1 MKYFF
6 HIERRCIIGLLALV
20 FMTVSLNVA
29 CADSVPAE
37 IDAVQ
42 QYVDDNNIT
51 LEDKENGMPFYLRT
65 AYVMDVAASKEGMAD
80 SKYLDR
86 FNESYGD
93 FERVYFMEYAYTY
106 GASPMPYSY
115 NVAIGVRADGTME
128 TCPTFDDIRSRT
140 YDINWCVGVVVE
152 NILDRTLAEAM
163 AE

>member
-1 MKYFF
+1 MKKKSV
-6 HIERRCIIGLLALV
+6 RGLAAVCTLILLLI
-20 FMTVSLNVA
+20 FSVA
-29 CADSVPAE
+29 AYADTPTATDE
-37 IDAVQ
+37 LDAVQ

-51 LEDKENGMPFYLRT
+51 LEDKENGIPFYLRT
-65 AYVMDVAASKEGMAD
+65 AYVMDVAASQEGMAD

-115 NVAIGVRADGTME
+115 NVAIGVCADGTME
-128 TCPTFDDIRSRT
+128 TCPTFDDIRART
-140 YDINWCVGVVVE
+140 FDYNWCEGVVVE

>member
-1 MKYFF
+1 MKKKSV
-6 HIERRCIIGLLALV
+6 CGLAAVCTLILLLI
-20 FMTVSLNVA
+20 FSVA
-29 CADSVPAE
+29 AYADTPTATDE
-37 IDAVQ
+37 LDAVQ

-86 FNESYGD
+86 FNESYGE

-115 NVAIGVRADGTME
+115 NIAIGVRADGTME

-140 YDINWCVGVVVE
+140 YDINWCEGVAVE

>member
-1 MKYFF
+1 MKKKSV
-6 HIERRCIIGLLALV
+6 RGLAAVCTLILLLI
-20 FMTVSLNVA
+20 FSVA
-29 CADSVPAE
+29 AYADTPTATDE
-37 IDAVQ
+37 LDAVQ

-80 SKYLDR
+80 SNYLDR
-86 FNESYGD
+86 FNESSGE
-93 FERVYFMEYAYTY
+93 FERVYFMEYSYTY

-115 NVAIGVRADGTME
+115 NIAIGVRADGTME

-140 YDINWCVGVVVE
+140 YDINWCEGVAVE

>member
-1 MKYFF
+1 MKKKSV
-6 HIERRCIIGLLALV
+6 RGLAAVCTLILLLI
-20 FMTVSLNVA
+20 FSVA
-29 CADSVPAE
+29 AYADTPTATDE
-37 IDAVQ
+37 LDAVQ
-42 QYVDDNNIT
+42 QYVDEKNIT
-51 LEDKENGMPFYLRT
+51 FEDEENGVHYYLRA
-65 AYVMDVAASKEGMAD
+65 AYVMDVAASQEGMAD

-115 NVAIGVRADGTME
+115 NIAIGVRADGTME

-140 YDINWCVGVVVE
+140 YDINWCAGVVVE

>member
-1 MKYFF
+1 MKKKSV
-6 HIERRCIIGLLALV
+6 RGLAAVCTLILLLI
-20 FMTVSLNVA
+20 FSVA
-29 CADSVPAE
+29 AYADTPTATDE
-37 IDAVQ
+37 LDAVQ
-42 QYVDDNNIT
+42 QYVEEKNIT
-51 LEDKENGMPFYLRT
+51 FEDEENGVHYYLRA
-65 AYVMDVAASKEGMAD
+65 AYVMDVAASQEGMAD

-128 TCPTFDDIRSRT
+128 TCPTFDHILSRT
-140 YDINWCVGVVVE
+140 YDINWCAGVVVE

>member
-1 MKYFF
+1 MKKKSV
-6 HIERRCIIGLLALV
+6 RGLAAVCTLILLLI
-20 FMTVSLNVA
+20 FSVA
-29 CADSVPAE
+29 AYADTPTATDE
-37 IDAVQ
+37 LDAVQ
-42 QYVDDNNIT
+42 QYVDEKNIT
-51 LEDKENGMPFYLRT
+51 FEDEENGVHFYLRT
-65 AYVMDVAASKEGMAD
+65 AYVMDVAASQEGMAD

-93 FERVYFMEYAYTY
+93 FERVYFIEYAYTY
-106 GASPMPYSY
+106 GASPIPYSY

-140 YDINWCVGVVVE
+140 YDINWCEGVAVE

>member
-1 MKYFF
+1 MKKKSV
-6 HIERRCIIGLLALV
+6 RGLAAVCTLILLLI
-20 FMTVSLNVA
+20 FSVA
-29 CADSVPAE
+29 AYADTPTATDE
-37 IDAVQ
+37 LDAVQ

-93 FERVYFMEYAYTY
+93 FERVYFMEYAYMY

-115 NVAIGVRADGTME
+115 NIAIGVRADGTME

-140 YDINWCVGVVVE
+140 YDINWCEGVAVE

>member
-1 MKYFF
+1 MKKKFV
-6 HIERRCIIGLLALV
+6 RRLAAVCTLILLLI
-20 FMTVSLNVA
+20 FSVA
-29 CADSVPAE
+29 AYADTPTATDE
-37 IDAVQ
+37 LDAVQ

-65 AYVMDVAASKEGMAD
+65 AYAMDVAASQEGMAD

-128 TCPTFDDIRSRT
+128 KCPTFDDIRART
-140 YDINWCVGVVVE
+140 YDFNWCAGVVVE

-163 AE
+163 VE

>member
-1 MKYFF
+1 MKKKSV
-6 HIERRCIIGLLALV
+6 RGLAAVCTLILLLI
-20 FMTVSLNVA
+20 FGVA
-29 CADSVPAE
+29 AYADTPTATDE
-37 IDAVQ
+37 LDAVQ

-65 AYVMDVAASKEGMAD
+65 AYVMDVAASQEGMAD

-93 FERVYFMEYAYTY
+93 FELVYFMEYAYTY

-115 NVAIGVRADGTME
+115 NIAIGVRADGTME
-128 TCPTFDDIRSRT
+128 TCPTFDDIRART
-140 YDINWCVGVVVE
+140 FDYNWCAGVVVE
-152 NILDRTLAEAM
+152 NVLDRTLAEAM

>member
-1 MKYFF
+1 MKKKSV
-6 HIERRCIIGLLALV
+6 RGLAAVCTLILLLI
-20 FMTVSLNVA
+20 FSVA
-29 CADSVPAE
+29 AYADTPTATDE
-37 IDAVQ
+37 LDAVQ
-42 QYVDDNNIT
+42 QYVDEKNIT
-51 LEDKENGMPFYLRT
+51 FEDEENGVHYYLRA
-65 AYVMDVAASKEGMAD
+65 AYVMDVAASQAGMAD

-115 NVAIGVRADGTME
+115 NIAIGVRADGTME

-140 YDINWCVGVVVE
+140 YDINWCAGVVVE

>member
-1 MKYFF
+1 MKKKSV
-6 HIERRCIIGLLALV
+6 RGLAAVCTLILLLI
-20 FMTVSLNVA
+20 FSVA
-29 CADSVPAE
+29 AYADTPTATDE
-37 IDAVQ
+37 LDAVQ
-42 QYVDDNNIT
+42 QYVDEKNIT
-51 LEDKENGMPFYLRT
+51 FEDEENGVHYYLRA
-65 AYVMDVAASKEGMAD
+65 AYVMDVAASQEGMAD

-93 FERVYFMEYAYTY
+93 FERVYFIEYAYTY

-128 TCPTFDDIRSRT
+128 TCPTFDHILSRT
-140 YDINWCVGVVVE
+140 YDINWCAGVVVE

>member
-1 MKYFF
+1 MKKKSV
-6 HIERRCIIGLLALV
+6 RGLAAVCTLILLLI
-20 FMTVSLNVA
+20 FSVA
-29 CADSVPAE
+29 AYADTPTATDE
-37 IDAVQ
+37 LDAVQ
-42 QYVDDNNIT
+42 QYVDEKNIT
-51 LEDKENGMPFYLRT
+51 FEDEENGVHYYLRA
-65 AYVMDVAASKEGMAD
+65 AYVMDVAASQEGMAD

-93 FERVYFMEYAYTY
+93 FERVYFIEYAYTY

-128 TCPTFDDIRSRT
+128 TCPTFDNIRSRI
-140 YDINWCVGVVVE
+140 YDINWCEGVVVE

>member
-1 MKYFF
+1 MKKKSV
-6 HIERRCIIGLLALV
+6 RGLAAVCTLILLLIFSA
-20 FMTVSLNVA
+20 A
-29 CADSVPAE
+29 AYADTPTATDE
-37 IDAVQ
+37 LDAVQ
-42 QYVDDNNIT
+42 QYVDEKNIT
-51 LEDKENGMPFYLRT
+51 FEDEENGVYYYLRA
-65 AYVMDVAASKEGMAD
+65 AYVMDVAASQAGMAD

-115 NVAIGVRADGTME
+115 NIAIGVRADGTME

-140 YDINWCVGVVVE
+140 YDINWCEGVAVE

>member
-1 MKYFF
+1 MKKKSV
-6 HIERRCIIGLLALV
+6 RGLAAVCTLILLLI
-20 FMTVSLNVA
+20 FSVA
-29 CADSVPAE
+29 AYADTPTATDE
-37 IDAVQ
+37 LDAVQ
-42 QYVDDNNIT
+42 QYVDEKNIT
-51 LEDKENGMPFYLRT
+51 FEDEENGVHYYLRA
-65 AYVMDVAASKEGMAD
+65 AYVMDVAASQEGMAD

-115 NVAIGVRADGTME
+115 NIAIGVRADDTME
-128 TCPTFDDIRSRT
+128 TCPTFDNIRSRT
-140 YDINWCVGVVVE
+140 YDINWCEGVVVE

>member
-1 MKYFF
+1 MKKKSV
-6 HIERRCIIGLLALV
+6 RGLAAVCTLILLLI
-20 FMTVSLNVA
+20 FGVA
-29 CADSVPAE
+29 AYADTPTATDE
-37 IDAVQ
+37 LDAVQ
-42 QYVDDNNIT
+42 QYVEEKNIT
-51 LEDKENGMPFYLRT
+51 FEDEENGVYYYLRA
-65 AYVMDVAASKEGMAD
+65 AYVMDVAASQAGMAD

-128 TCPTFDDIRSRT
+128 TCPTFERILSRT
-140 YDINWCVGVVVE
+140 YDINWCEGTVVE

>member
-1 MKYFF
+1 MKKKSV
-6 HIERRCIIGLLALV
+6 RGLAAVCTLILLLI
-20 FMTVSLNVA
+20 FSVA
-29 CADSVPAE
+29 AYADTPTATDE
-37 IDAVQ
+37 LDAVQ

-86 FNESYGD
+86 FNESYGE
-93 FERVYFMEYAYTY
+93 FERVYCMEYAYTY

-115 NVAIGVRADGTME
+115 NIAIGVRADGTME

-140 YDINWCVGVVVE
+140 YDINWCEGVAVE

>member
-1 MKYFF
+1 MKKKSV
-6 HIERRCIIGLLALV
+6 RGLTAVCTLILLLI
-20 FMTVSLNVA
+20 FSVA
-29 CADSVPAE
+29 AYADTPTATDE
-37 IDAVQ
+37 LDAVQ
-42 QYVDDNNIT
+42 QYVDEKNIT
-51 LEDKENGMPFYLRT
+51 FEDEENGVHFYLRA
-65 AYVMDVAASKEGMAD
+65 AYVMDVAASQEGMAD

-140 YDINWCVGVVVE
+140 YDINWCAGVAVE

>member
-1 MKYFF
+1 MKKKFVRSLAAVCTL
-6 HIERRCIIGLLALV
+6 ILLLI
-20 FMTVSLNVA
+20 FSVA
-29 CADSVPAE
+29 AYADTPTATDE
-37 IDAVQ
+37 LDAVQ

-65 AYVMDVAASKEGMAD
+65 AYVMDVAASQEGMAD

-128 TCPTFDDIRSRT
+128 KCPTFDDIRART
-140 YDINWCVGVVVE
+140 YDFNWCAGVVVE

-163 AE
+163 VE

>member
-1 MKYFF
+1 MKKKSV
-6 HIERRCIIGLLALV
+6 RGLAAVCTLILLLI
-20 FMTVSLNVA
+20 FSVA
-29 CADSVPAE
+29 AYADTPTATDE
-37 IDAVQ
+37 LDAVQ
-42 QYVDDNNIT
+42 QYVDEKNIT
-51 LEDKENGMPFYLRT
+51 FEDEENGVHFYLRT
-65 AYVMDVAASKEGMAD
+65 AYVMDVAASQEGMAD

-93 FERVYFMEYAYTY
+93 FERVYFIEYAYTY

-140 YDINWCVGVVVE
+140 YDINWCEGVAVE

>member
-1 MKYFF
+1 MKKKFV
-6 HIERRCIIGLLALV
+6 RGLAAVCTLILLLI
-20 FMTVSLNVA
+20 FSVA
-29 CADSVPAE
+29 AYADTPTATDE
-37 IDAVQ
+37 LDAVQ
-42 QYVDDNNIT
+42 QYVDEKNIT
-51 LEDKENGMPFYLRT
+51 FEDEENGVHYYLRA
-65 AYVMDVAASKEGMAD
+65 AYVMDVAASQEGMAD

-86 FNESYGD
+86 FNESYGE

-115 NVAIGVRADGTME
+115 NIAIGERADGTME

-140 YDINWCVGVVVE
+140 YDINWCEGVAVE

>member
-1 MKYFF
+1 MKKKSV
-6 HIERRCIIGLLALV
+6 RGLAAVCTLILLLI
-20 FMTVSLNVA
+20 FSVA
-29 CADSVPAE
+29 AYADTPTATDE
-37 IDAVQ
+37 LDAVQ
-42 QYVDDNNIT
+42 QYVDEKNIT
-51 LEDKENGMPFYLRT
+51 FEDEENGVHYYLRA
-65 AYVMDVAASKEGMAD
+65 AYVMDVAASQEGMAD

-140 YDINWCVGVVVE
+140 YDINWCEGVAVE

>member
-1 MKYFF
+1 MKKKSV
-6 HIERRCIIGLLALV
+6 RGLAAVCTLILLLI
-20 FMTVSLNVA
+20 FSVA
-29 CADSVPAE
+29 AYADTPTATDE
-37 IDAVQ
+37 LDAVQ

-93 FERVYFMEYAYTY
+93 FEHVYFMEYVYTL
-106 GASPMPYSY
+106 GADPMLKNYTA
-115 NVAIGVRADGTME
+115 AIGVRADGTME
-128 TCPTFDDIRSRT
+128 TCPTFDDIRAHT
-140 YDINWCVGVVVE
+140 YDFNWCAGVVVE

-163 AE
+163 VE

>member
-1 MKYFF
+1 MKKKSV
-6 HIERRCIIGLLALV
+6 RGLAAVCTLILLLI
-20 FMTVSLNVA
+20 FSVA
-29 CADSVPAE
+29 AYADTPTATDE
-37 IDAVQ
+37 LDAVQ
-42 QYVDDNNIT
+42 RYVDEKNIT
-51 LEDKENGMPFYLRT
+51 FEDEENGVHFYLRT
-65 AYVMDVAASKEGMAD
+65 AYVMDVAASQEGMAD

-140 YDINWCVGVVVE
+140 YDINWCEGVVVE

>member
-1 MKYFF
+1 MKKKSV
-6 HIERRCIIGLLALV
+6 RGLAAVYTLILLLI
-20 FMTVSLNVA
+20 FSVA
-29 CADSVPAE
+29 AYADTPTATDE
-37 IDAVQ
+37 LDAVQ

-65 AYVMDVAASKEGMAD
+65 AYVMDVAASQEGMAD

-128 TCPTFDDIRSRT
+128 TCPTFDDIRART
-140 YDINWCVGVVVE
+140 FDYNWCKGVVVE

>member
-1 MKYFF
+1 MKKKSV
-6 HIERRCIIGLLALV
+6 RGLAAVCTLILLLI
-20 FMTVSLNVA
+20 FSVA
-29 CADSVPAE
+29 AYADTPTATDE
-37 IDAVQ
+37 LDAVQ
-42 QYVDDNNIT
+42 QYVDEKNIT
-51 LEDKENGMPFYLRT
+51 FEDEENGVHFYLRT
-65 AYVMDVAASKEGMAD
+65 AYLMDVAASKEGMVD

-86 FNESYGD
+86 FNESYGE

-115 NVAIGVRADGTME
+115 NIAIGVRADGTME

-140 YDINWCVGVVVE
+140 YDINWCEGVAVE

>member
-1 MKYFF
+1 MKKKSV
-6 HIERRCIIGLLALV
+6 RGLAAVCTLILLLI
-20 FMTVSLNVA
+20 FSVA
-29 CADSVPAE
+29 AYADTPTATDE
-37 IDAVQ
+37 LDAVQ
-42 QYVDDNNIT
+42 QYVDEKNIT
-51 LEDKENGMPFYLRT
+51 FEDEENGVHFYLRA
-65 AYVMDVAASKEGMAD
+65 AYVMDVAASQEGMAD

-93 FERVYFMEYAYTY
+93 FERVYFIEYAYTY

-128 TCPTFDDIRSRT
+128 TCPTFDHILSRT
-140 YDINWCVGVVVE
+140 YDINWCEGVVVE

>member
-1 MKYFF
+1 MKKKSV
-6 HIERRCIIGLLALV
+6 RGLAAVYTLILLLI
-20 FMTVSLNVA
+20 FSVA
-29 CADSVPAE
+29 AYADTPTATDE
-37 IDAVQ
+37 LDAVQ

-93 FERVYFMEYAYTY
+93 FEHVYFMEYVYTL
-106 GASPMPYSY
+106 GADPMLKNYTA
-115 NVAIGVRADGTME
+115 AIGVRADGTME
-128 TCPTFDDIRSRT
+128 TCPTFDDIRART
-140 YDINWCVGVVVE
+140 YDFNWCAGVVVE

>member
-1 MKYFF
+1 MKKKSV
-6 HIERRCIIGLLALV
+6 RGLAAVCTLILLLI
-20 FMTVSLNVA
+20 FSVA
-29 CADSVPAE
+29 AYADTPTATDE
-37 IDAVQ
+37 LDAVQ
-42 QYVDDNNIT
+42 QYVDEKNIT
-51 LEDKENGMPFYLRT
+51 FEDEENGVHFYLRA
-65 AYVMDVAASKEGMAD
+65 AYVMDVAASQEGMAD

-86 FNESYGD
+86 FNESYGE

-115 NVAIGVRADGTME
+115 NIAIGVRADGTME

-140 YDINWCVGVVVE
+140 YDINWCEGVAVE